1 MKKRFSK
8 RLIIFSFLF
17 FFLPFLFAFYPP
29 QEVKVNQRKVDREH
43 QQKQLAA
50 KKDYDKAIKMHQK
63 NQSKETRA
71 MMKRSKKANKKN
83 TPIKMPG
90 GKKCK

>member
-17 FFLPFLFAFYPP
+17 FFLPFLFAFYP

-83 TPIKMPG
+83 TPMKMPG